1 MISDVDLIL
10 PLLLE
15 EKQLTE
21 AGKKKLDK
29 LARQLLKKKPETRT
43 ADEYFVLGYA
53 ADLVY
58 DLEAAVTYFT
68 DSIKANPEFEA
79 AYRFRGSVLIRQE
92 KFSDAET
99 DIEKALALDP
109 DYRDAKIDK
118 ARLLHETGKGKQ
130 ALGLVI
136 TLEKEADPEQDFEA
150 ELAMLKGK
158 IHDRLGNYAEA
169 IACFDEVAREID
181 DDSEVFT
188 QRALSKY
195 FSGDTEGALSDLQ
208 AAQKFGPQGYIAHFN
223 MALVLLSFPD
233 RTKDAFRFFERAF
246 KKDQDMLKNY
256 LSTANEFE
264 SERLY
269 DALKLQLAELKK
281 MDDDQGKF
289 YRDQLVDLL
298 ERKLP

>member
-29 LARQLLKKKPETRT
+29 LARQLLKTKPATRT
-43 ADEYFVLGYA
+43 ADENFILGYA
-53 ADLVY
+53 ADQVY
-58 DLEAAVTYFT
+58 DLEAAVTYFS

-118 ARLLHETGKGKQ
+118 ARLLHETGKCKQ
-130 ALGLVI
+130 ALELI
-136 TLEKEADPEQDFEA
+136 TTLETEADPEQDFDTV
-150 ELAMLKGK
+150 LVMLKGK
-158 IHDRLGNYAEA
+158 IHDRLGNYPAA
-169 IACFDEVAREID
+169 ISCFDEVAQEID

-188 QRALSKY
+188 QRALSKF
-195 FSGDTEGALSDLQ
+195 FSGNAEGALSDLQ
-208 AAQKFGPQGYIAHFN
+208 TAQKFGPQGHIAHFN

-269 DALKLQLAELKK
+269 DALKLRLAELKK
-281 MDDDQGKF
+281 MDDEQGKF
-289 YRDQLVDLL
+289 YRDQLIDLL

>member
-21 AGKKKLDK
+21 AGKKKLEK

-43 ADEYFVLGYA
+43 ADENFVLGYA
-53 ADLVY
+53 ADQVY

-68 DSIKANPEFEA
+68 DSIKASPEFEA

-99 DIEKALALDP
+99 DIEKALELDP
-109 DYRDAKIDK
+109 GYRDAKIDK
-118 ARLLHETGKGKQ
+118 ARLLHETGKGQQ
-130 ALGLVI
+130 ALELVNTI
-136 TLEKEADPEQDFEA
+136 EQEADPEQDFDA
-150 ELAMLKGK
+150 GLVMLKGK
-158 IHDRLGNYAEA
+158 IHDRLGNYSEA
-169 IACFDEVAREID
+169 IACFNEVAEEID

-188 QRALSKY
+188 QRALSKF
-195 FSGDTEGALSDLQ
+195 FSGDAEGALADLQ
-208 AAQKFGPQGYIAHFN
+208 TAQKYGPQGHIAHFN

-269 DALKLQLAELKK
+269 DSLKLRLTELKK
-281 MDDDQGKF
+281 LDDDHGRF